1 MRGIAYQPTPIGS
14 NPAASPP
21 YGDYYTFEYQ
31 PIYLRDLKNLRS
43 MHANVVR
50 LYGWEPMADHGNFLD
65 YAWNG
70 GTNSIYV
77 LLNRWI
83 NPTSNWANLEEMN
96 LVRDSYITMVTAVKD
111 HPAVL
116 GVAIGNE
123 LNLQNGN
130 GTNILYWS
138 AMNYIAQAVKA
149 AAPNKLVMLVNAD
162 DGLVSVTNFNSI
174 ITNLDVWCLQVYR
187 GGTFGNLF
195 RAYESASTKPMF
207 ITEFGMDAFD
217 QSNGQ
222 EFPNNAQI
230 VADYFSNLWQE
241 IQTNPVCSGG
251 CVFSYSDEWWK
262 APGGSPGLH
271 DQGGYM
277 NPNFPDQFLNEEWW
291 GIFSVSNN
299 GSSLNILTPRAVFFQ
314 IQELWRPPSAP
325 FALRLMSNQ
334 WQTVF
339 LRDSWRPDIIYELAS
354 SSTLSNWTTVAC
366 SSGHEKMT
374 NVNNANYLITED
386 SATNRL
392 RTVVVREELPANS
405 APSRYLRLTIRLD

>member
-1 MRGIAYQPTPIGS
+1 
-14 NPAASPP
+14 
-21 YGDYYTFEYQ
+21 
-31 PIYLRDLKNLRS
+31 
-43 MHANVVR
+43 
-50 LYGWEPMADHGNFLD
+50 
-65 YAWNG
+65 
-70 GTNSIYV
+70 
-77 LLNRWI
+77 
-83 NPTSNWANLEEMN
+83 
-96 LVRDSYITMVTAVKD
+96 
-111 HPAVL
+111 
-116 GVAIGNE
+116 
-123 LNLQNGN
+123 
-130 GTNILYWS
+130 
-138 AMNYIAQAVKA
+138 
-149 AAPNKLVMLVNAD
+149 
-162 DGLVSVTNFNSI
+162 
-174 ITNLDVWCLQVYR
+174 
-187 GGTFGNLF
+187 
-195 RAYESASTKPMF
+195 MF

-366 SSGHEKMT
+366 SAGRVASEQRT
-374 NVNNANYLITED
+374 QPLS
-386 SATNRL
+386 SAYNSVGLNRVSKLLSARQAYNMPPSWLNGRRLLRL
-392 RTVVVREELPANS
+392 RTRCREKGWIPFYAH
-405 APSRYLRLTIRLD
+405 ATR